1 METVRDRVWDAIQND
16 GGAVVLR
23 REFIGLAS
31 LSAIDRAISALCAE
45 GLLYRIGTGIYAR
58 TRTSSVT
65 GALIPAGSLESLA
78 GEALQK
84 LGVEFRASRAT
95 RAYNERRTTQLPG
108 TIVVNVGGRRISRRI
123 EVGGRRL
130 NYERD

>member
-1 METVRDRVWDAIQND
+1 MF
-16 GGAVVLR
+16 LR
-23 REFIGLAS
+23 REFVGMASPSAVDQALA
-31 LSAIDRAISALCAE
+31 ALCID
-45 GLLYRIGTGIYAR
+45 GMLWRIGTGIYAR

-108 TIVVNVGGRRISRRI
+108 TLVVNVGGRRISRRI
-123 EVGGRRL
+123 EVGGMRL
-130 NYERD
+130 YYERG